1 MLLKIY
7 IVKFLKICLS
17 LIFRFDYWHSSPR
30 ESRDYIL
37 YSNKIIKLKKKK
49 NLIAD
54 IGCGLGDVT
63 YNLNNSYIDF
73 YDNSIEVLRFLRVVK
88 FFKKKNNFYLF
99 NFKEKKLI
107 KKYDIIIL
115 LNFLHTIDSKTFLQR
130 LSYIYSRNLNKSG
143 FLIFDIMEQN
153 INYKYNHSI
162 KVFLEQNKIKRV
174 LISNKMKFNRRIVVV
189 MKN

>member
-7 IVKFLKICLS
+7 IVKFFKICLS

-30 ESRDYIL
+30 ENRDYIL
-37 YSNKIIKLKKKK
+37 YSNKIIKLKKNK

-99 NFKEKKLI
+99 NFKLKRLI
-107 KKYDIIIL
+107 KKYDVVIL
-115 LNFLHTIDSKTFLQR
+115 LNFLHTIDSKIFLQR
-130 LSYIYSRNLNKSG
+130 LSYIYQRNLNKSG
-143 FLIFDIMEQN
+143 FLIFDIIEQN
-153 INYKYNHSI
+153 INYKHNHSI
-162 KVFLEQNKIKRV
+162 KVFLEQNKKKSINLKQNE
-174 LISNKMKFNRRIVVV
+174 I
-189 MKN
+189 